1 MSGSEVYV
9 KNAHRQFI
17 KEGDAESS
25 DFFRNANAY
34 SEPSHNDIET
44 SQYDEYGNF
53 IVPPDYKRF
62 RLLVSF
68 NELYTRELLAN
79 FHDSATDGFDYGL
92 EAKRPNELN
101 SDACWTQ
108 NDEDYVIQAHAFNQD
123 LRIPLVVKAETAQPL
138 AIGIYD
144 VQNFDEEQGIY
155 LYDAHYDIYN
165 DLREQNYL
173 INIEPGH
180 YPNRF
185 EIVFTTDNALSA
197 DEVALERLT
206 IKQNNRVHEV
216 QVFNPNGLDISTIEL
231 FDLSGRSVIRTA
243 AGSVKAQYKI
253 STQDLSDGVYIA
265 TVSTS
270 SDAVKSEKVII
281 KN

>member
-1 MSGSEVYV
+1 
-9 KNAHRQFI
+9 
-17 KEGDAESS
+17 
-25 DFFRNANAY
+25 
-34 SEPSHNDIET
+34 
-44 SQYDEYGNF
+44 
-53 IVPPDYKRF
+53 
-62 RLLVSF
+62 LLVSF

-79 FHDSATDGFDYGL
+79 FHDSATDSFDYGL

-108 NDEDYVIQAHAFNQD
+108 DAEDYVIQAHAFNED

-144 VQNFDEEQGIY
+144 VQNFDEEQAIY

-165 DLREQNYL
+165 DLREENYL
-173 INIEPGH
+173 INIDAGN

-185 EIVFTTDNALSA
+185 EIVFTTDNALNA

-243 AGSVKAQYKI
+243 AGSVKAQYNI